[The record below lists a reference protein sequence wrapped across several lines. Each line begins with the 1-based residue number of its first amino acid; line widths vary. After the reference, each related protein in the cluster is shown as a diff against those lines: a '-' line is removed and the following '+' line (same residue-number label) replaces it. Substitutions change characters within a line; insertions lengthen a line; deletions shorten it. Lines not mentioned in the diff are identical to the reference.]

1 MDLYRKEA
9 RPVGPG
15 VPGNHRERA
24 RKNIYHLNHKFIFIV
39 KLRGGG
45 TCGNEGAHFIFIAGS
60 T

>member
-9 RPVGPG
+9 GLLGSVYLETIEKEQEK
-15 VPGNHRERA
+15 HC
-24 RKNIYHLNHKFIFIV
+24 HLNHKFISIV

-45 TCGNEGAHFIFIAGS
+45 TCGNEGAQFIFIPGS